1 MLNVIDAFLNK
12 ITMYRLV
19 LYYLLVLLGA
29 AVFFAFL
36 HILPYNPL
44 AIIFSATVLLAVCW
58 VTNRIFSTVFGAPVN
73 FESNYITALILAL
86 IITPAF
92 SFHGLIF
99 LVWAGILAMASKYI
113 LAIRKKH
120 IFNPAAIAV
129 VLTAFAINQSATWW
143 IGSLVMLPLVF
154 LGGLLI
160 IKKTQREALVI
171 SFFVVSVLTIAL
183 FGILNN
189 NNLVSLLSKV
199 FFNSSLF
206 FFAFVMLVEPQTTPP
221 TKNLQMI
228 YGIIVGIL
236 FAPQIHVGS
245 LYSTPELVLVIGNL
259 FSYIVSPK
267 EKLILKLK
275 EKLQISPDTVD
286 FIFSL
291 KNKFEY
297 TPGQYMEWTLAY
309 DRGDSR
315 GNRRYFTLASSPT
328 EDNIRLGVKL
338 YQPSS
343 GFKKALF
350 NMSDQNSIVAS
361 QLAGEFI
368 LPKDKTQKIV
378 FIAGGIGITPFR
390 SILKY
395 LIDTGEKRD
404 IVVLYSNKN
413 AVEIVYQ
420 DILDQAKDKFKI
432 KTVYALTDLS
442 TILEDWM
449 GRKGRVNEVMIKEE
463 VPDYAERIFYL
474 SGPHAMV
481 AGFEQT
487 LKKMG
492 IKKNQIKI
500 DFFPGYA

>member
-19 LYYLLVLLGA
+19 LYYLIVLFGA
-29 AVFFAFL
+29 AVIFGFL
-36 HILPYNPL
+36 HLLPYNPL
-44 AIIFSATVLLAVCW
+44 AIIFSTTVLITVCW
-58 VTNRIFSTVFGAPVN
+58 ATNKIFSKVSRIPVN
-73 FESNYITALILAL
+73 FESSYITALILAL
-86 IITPAF
+86 IITPTF
-92 SFHGLIF
+92 SFRGLIF
-99 LVWAGILAMASKYI
+99 LVIAGILAMSSKYI
-113 LAIRKKH
+113 LVIRKKH

-129 VLTAFAINQSATWW
+129 VLTAFGINQSATWW
-143 IGSLVMLPLVF
+143 VGSLVMLPFVF

-160 IKKTQREALVI
+160 IKKTKREALVM
-171 SFFVVSVLTIAL
+171 SFFIASVLTIAL

-189 NNLVSLLSKV
+189 NNLVSLLGNV

-206 FFAFVMLVEPQTTPP
+206 FFAFVMLVEPLTTPP

-236 FAPQIHVGS
+236 FTPQTHVGS
-245 LYSTPELVLVIGNL
+245 LYSTPELALVAGNL

-275 EKLQISPDTVD
+275 KKLQISPDTAD

-291 KNKFEY
+291 KNKLEF

-309 DRGDSR
+309 DKGDSR
-315 GNRRYFTLASSPT
+315 GSRRYFTLASSPT

-343 GFKKALF
+343 GFKKALY
-350 NMSDQNSIVAS
+350 NMSDQTSIIAS
-361 QLAGEFI
+361 QLAGEFT
-368 LPKDKTQKIV
+368 LPKNKTQKIV

-390 SILKY
+390 SMLKY
-395 LIDTGEKRD
+395 LLDIGEKRD
-404 IVVLYSNKN
+404 IVVFYSNKN
-413 AVEIVYQ
+413 ASEIVYK
-420 DILDQAKDKFKI
+420 DILDQAKERFNL
-432 KTVYALTDLS
+432 KTVYTLTDLS
-442 TILEDWM
+442 VIPEDWM
-449 GRKGRVNEVMIKEE
+449 GRKGRVDEVMIKEE
-463 VPDYAERIFYL
+463 IPDYNERIFYL

-481 AGFEQT
+481 SGFEQT

-492 IKKNQIKI
+492 TKKKQIKV